1 MSSVATQFPA
11 RTDSNGNTW
20 YRPVR
25 DKGMAHDQWGWT
37 SNPAMADPSYAQDVT
52 LCAIGDVTAGD
63 RAAILDFAA
72 ALAAK
77 AKAAATETESGCT
90 AEPVVVTCAN
100 AASATCSPAVTGT
113 ESDPLVPVL
122 PATVPGWLPA
132 WTVHQDCV

>member
-1 MSSVATQFPA
+1 MSSVAKQFPA

-37 SNPAMADPSYAQDVT
+37 SNPEMADPSYAQDVT
-52 LCAIGDVTAGD
+52 LCAIGEASAGD
-63 RAAILDFAA
+63 RAALLDFAA

-90 AEPVVVTCAN
+90 AGTVVATCAD
-100 AASATCSPAVTGT
+100 AAPTTPFPAAART
-113 ESDPLVPVL
+113 ESGTTVSLLPV
-122 PATVPGWLPA
+122 TVPGWLPA
-132 WTVHQDCV
+132 WPVRMH